1 MTKKKVTFRH
11 RAEYVFFV
19 AFVLLIKFS
28 PLFLLRFNGKILRF
42 IFDRI
47 GKRYHRV
54 VDKNLGI
61 AFPGLAPE
69 DARRLKEE
77 IYRHYSNIMVEDIY
91 LFVKQKP
98 PKTSRRLEV
107 VNLRFLEDALKK
119 ERGVILFSAHFGNWE
134 LVPYILSRELN
145 TTVNSIARKMNNPL
159 VENKVKKFREYMGS
173 SVIYKKNA
181 VRTMINRFNAN
192 GIVFLLVDQH
202 TIPQEGV
209 KVNFFDKEVIA
220 VPTVAQLH
228 IRKGIPAVPVFL
240 HYEDDR
246 IVLELEEEVDFNG
259 SGDRDTDIRQLTQ
272 QCITVIEEKVRQ
284 YPEQWFWFHDRWKW
298 KQKKPRGPNTKI
310 LNNEQQRRTS

>member
-11 RAEYVFFV
+11 RAEYVLFV
-19 AFVLLIKFS
+19 AFVMLIKVS

-42 IFDRI
+42 AFDRI

-54 VDKNLGI
+54 VEKNLAI
-61 AFPGLAPE
+61 AFPNLDPE
-69 DARRLKEE
+69 ETRRLKDR

-98 PKTSRRLEV
+98 PKTSRRIEV
-107 VNLRFLEDALKK
+107 KNLRVLEEALKK
-119 ERGVILFSAHFGNWE
+119 ERGVIIFSAHFGNWE
-134 LVPYILSRELN
+134 LVPYILSRELD

-181 VRTMINRFNAN
+181 VRSMINRFNAN

-209 KVNFFDKEVIA
+209 KVTFFDREVIA

-228 IRKGIPAVPVFL
+228 IRKGIPAIPVFL
-240 HYEDDR
+240 HYEEDK
-246 IVLELEEEVDFNG
+246 IVLELLEEVDSPG
-259 SGDRDTDIRQLTQ
+259 SGDRGADVQQLTQ
-272 QCITVIEEKVRQ
+272 QCLAAIEEKVRQ

-298 KQKKPRGPNTKI
+298 KQKKTK
-310 LNNEQQRRTS
+310 ETKTKT